1 MVFWCFLVKQ
11 HLQWQKFILSF
22 SGAACSLSRPL
33 PGGVELRVR
42 LRHPQLEQHLA
53 ELDRGGAG
61 VSDDARARPQRQ
73 RRHRDQVFRRRA
85 GSVDLHCPTLL
96 RLKHFS
102 KKHSPEKN
110 IFCILKRLC
119 FAISIKFYRHRCYF
133 FESQTFVSFVFFF
146 SVGEL
151 NLRKNSC

>member
-1 MVFWCFLVKQ
+1 M
-11 HLQWQKFILSF
+11 
-22 SGAACSLSRPL
+22 
-33 PGGVELRVR
+33 ELRVR

-102 KKHSPEKN
+102 EKTFPRKKHFLHFETLVFCHIYQILSSSVLLLRKPNVCEL
-110 IFCILKRLC
+110 CIL
-119 FAISIKFYRHRCYF
+119 F
-133 FESQTFVSFVFFF
+133 
-146 SVGEL
+146 
-151 NLRKNSC
+151 LRR